1 MADTSST
8 RVLITKN
15 SNGSNNVQ
23 VAKYYIVLSSLDM
36 YCHTELI
43 DMGDEEEELV
53 DLNETLLTLFST
65 SVKFVE
71 VITHPQLISCPR
83 GPNHELT
90 EEEVG
95 IEKRKKVSA
104 ALRLLE
110 MRHANK
116 NSSSN

>member
-1 MADTSST
+1 
-8 RVLITKN
+8 
-15 SNGSNNVQ
+15 
-23 VAKYYIVLSSLDM
+23 M

-43 DMGDEEEELV
+43 DLGDEEEELV

-95 IEKRKKVSA
+95 IEKRKKSVCSFETFGNETCKQE
-104 ALRLLE
+104 LL
-110 MRHANK
+110 K
-116 NSSSN
+116 

>member
-1 MADTSST
+1 M
-8 RVLITKN
+8 
-15 SNGSNNVQ
+15 
-23 VAKYYIVLSSLDM
+23 SSLDI

-43 DMGDEEEELV
+43 DIGDEEEEQV